1 MSQQFSFLLDQV
13 SAEKLV
19 SSIPYAD
26 YLGICIEQ
34 DINGQIRYRLP
45 FQEKHIGNPM
55 IRAIHGGVIA
65 GFMECAASL
74 AVIGIIAHDHLPK
87 CVNMTTEYL
96 RSAKA
101 EDAFAQV
108 AIKNSGRRIV
118 HLSVHCWQ
126 EDHRQVSAGHYRFR
140 VT

>member
-74 AVIGIIAHDHLPK
+74 AVINP
-87 CVNMTTEYL
+87 N
-96 RSAKA
+96 
-101 EDAFAQV
+101 
-108 AIKNSGRRIV
+108 
-118 HLSVHCWQ
+118 
-126 EDHRQVSAGHYRFR
+126 
-140 VT
+140 

>member
-96 RSAKA
+96 RSAKVIEMLPPDSPQRA
-101 EDAFAQV
+101 A
-108 AIKNSGRRIV
+108 
-118 HLSVHCWQ
+118 WQ
-126 EDHRQVSAGHYRFR
+126 SRARALAGE
-140 VT
+140 